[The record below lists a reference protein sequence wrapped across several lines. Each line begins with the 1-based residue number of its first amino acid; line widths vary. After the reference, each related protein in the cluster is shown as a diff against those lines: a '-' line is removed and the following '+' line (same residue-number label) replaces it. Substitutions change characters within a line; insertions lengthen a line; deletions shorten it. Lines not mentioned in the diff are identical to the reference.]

1 MKRPD
6 ETASASRKFS
16 IVLIEDDDADV
27 ELILAELASAELS
40 WNVVRATNKAQVHA
54 ALSRVDGVD
63 AVLCGY
69 GGKGVKLLRAIEI
82 LKASGAAVPLIVVS
96 RGLSDK
102 QATECMRLGA
112 TDYIL
117 KDDLGRLPHALF
129 QAIQN
134 ARAERTS
141 REVER
146 SYRHLYENV
155 PLAVFR
161 TTPAGQILDANPAAL
176 EMFGFA
182 DLESMLATS
191 AFDLYVDPDERR
203 TLLARLQTE
212 GHLLLDYESR
222 MRRVDSSEF
231 WFSRVGHIASEE
243 DGRTQVWEIIGRDV
257 SERKRAEAELAESEE
272 RLRSVLASA
281 PVALATLDRDGR
293 FTFVAGSVFSQFG
306 LDPSSFVGLLVSE
319 AFANRPD
326 LTELWTRALEQD
338 LQTDVELAGRTFHV
352 CGGPFRL
359 TPDGEVIGVCSV
371 AFDNSERVEADRALR
386 QSEEVFRGLFEQS
399 AVGIALQD
407 VPRDDLPGR
416 VRWNSRMRE
425 MLGLGVDASP
435 DDSSWT
441 SAVTE
446 DQEKDAK
453 EKYSRLLSGEA
464 TQLRERRLLTR
475 PDGKTVWA
483 DLSTVLVRD
492 RDEQPLRF
500 QTMALDIT
508 EQVEA
513 EQRLSSRVDQET
525 VLRELSRAG
534 LEWGDTAAFL
544 TTAVE
549 LVARGTETQFATIL
563 ELRPS
568 DDCLTRVASHGPLEG
583 IAPDLVALDRSLPLL
598 DALTSEMPVLT
609 FDYQAQ
615 PEIQLSPWMIEYGVV
630 ASMAVTIRGPISP
643 YGVLWVHSNVAREF
657 SADDL
662 EFMRLA
668 STIISVAVERKRGEK
683 LRRMLLGRLVTAQE
697 AERRTIA
704 EDIHDDAVQVMTA
717 ANMRLELFRM
727 VLTDPVQVDAAQKL
741 QETISLAIG
750 RLRNLLFELIPPDLE
765 SHGLAA
771 ACRSHLEQFE
781 ADAGVRWE
789 LHAELDEEP
798 APQGRI
804 LLFRIFQEA
813 LINVRKH
820 ARATTVTVSLK
831 TVDGGVMMRLSD
843 DGAGFLESLAEPL
856 AGHLGLASMRERAE
870 IAGGWWRLTS
880 EPGRGTEISTWV
892 PGPGD
897 AGASAARAAEVMA
910 IG

>member
-6 ETASASRKFS
+6 ETATASRKFS
-16 IVLIEDDDADV
+16 IVLMEDDDADV

-69 GGKGVKLLRAIEI
+69 GGKGVKLLKAIEI

-112 TDYIL
+112 TDYLL

-161 TTPAGQILDANPAAL
+161 TTTAGQILDANPAAL

-212 GHLLLDYESR
+212 GHLIDYESR

-231 WFSRVGHIASEE
+231 WFSRVAHIASEE

-293 FTFVAGSVFSQFG
+293 FTFVAGSVFSKFG
-306 LDPSSFVGLLVSE
+306 LDPSSLVGRLVSE
-319 AFANRPD
+319 VFANRPD
-326 LTELWTRALEQD
+326 VELWTRALEED
-338 LQTDVELAGRTFHV
+338 LQTEVELAGRTFHL

-399 AVGIALQD
+399 AVGVSLHE
-407 VPRDDLPGR
+407 VPRDGLPGR
-416 VRWNSRMRE
+416 VRWNSPMLE
-425 MLGLGVDASP
+425 MHGIEANP

-441 SAVTE
+441 SAVTG
-446 DQEKDAK
+446 DQEKDA
-453 EKYSRLLSGEA
+453 EEEYSRLLSGEA
-464 TQLRERRLLTR
+464 TQLRERRMLTR

-568 DDCLTRVASHGPLEG
+568 DDCLIRVASHGPLEG

-615 PEIQLSPWMIEYGVV
+615 PEVQLSPWMIEYGVV
-630 ASMAVTIRGPISP
+630 ASMAVGIRGPISP
-643 YGVLWVHSNVAREF
+643 YGVFWVHSNVAREF

-662 EFMRLA
+662 EFMQLA
-668 STIISVAVERKRGEK
+668 STIISVAVERKRAEK
-683 LRRMLLGRLVTAQE
+683 LRRMLLGRLVNAQE
-697 AERRTIA
+697 AERQTIA
-704 EDIHDDAVQVMTA
+704 KDIHDDAVQVMTA

-741 QETISLAIG
+741 QETVSLAIG
-750 RLRNLLFELIPPDLE
+750 RLRNLLFELIPPDLDR
-765 SHGLAA
+765 HGLGA

-789 LHAELDEEP
+789 LHTELDEEP

-843 DGAGFLESLAEPL
+843 DGAGFLESVGEPR

-892 PGPGD
+892 PDPRD
-897 AGASAARAAEVMA
+897 EDASAARAAEVMA